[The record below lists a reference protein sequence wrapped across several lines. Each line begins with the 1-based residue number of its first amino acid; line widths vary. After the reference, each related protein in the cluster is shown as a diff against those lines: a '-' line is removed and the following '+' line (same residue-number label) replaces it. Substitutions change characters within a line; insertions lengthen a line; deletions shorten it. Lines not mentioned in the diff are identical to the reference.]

1 MTMKLAKVAF
11 WIIVCASLLAN
22 AVVLGLAWRAGELR
36 QIANG
41 GTAGFAD
48 LPPPIRDEF
57 RVVLRDNRPA
67 LMSPLAELGQARRAM
82 FDAAAA
88 RPYDR
93 AAVEAAMRRVRE
105 ASAKLQIEGQKLLLQ
120 AFDQAASP

>member
-1 MTMKLAKVAF
+1 MMKLARVLF
-11 WIIVCASLLAN
+11 WIVVCASLLAN
-22 AVVLGLAWRAGELR
+22 AVVLGMAWRAGELR

-48 LPPPIRDEF
+48 LPAPIRAEF
-57 RVVLRDNRPA
+57 RDVLKENRAA
-67 LMSPLAELGQARRAM
+67 LTAPLADLGEARRDM

-93 AAVEAAMRRVRE
+93 AAVEAAMERVRT
-105 ASAKLQIEGQKLLLQ
+105 ASTALQAEGQRLLLQ
-120 AFDQAASP
+120 AFDNAAAAP